1 MKTTHKV
8 ILASLVCSIPLG
20 LLAHDK
26 YEDKH
31 ERGENHKESFKSHF
45 FDDDRDDHHESKYER
60 EFYEKKGV
68 NYVFE
73 GKLQEKPKTGFTG
86 VWKISGNK
94 ILVDDTTIIVQ
105 SDKAFQLGD
114 ELYIAAKRQNGQIK
128 AVEIEQD

>member
-8 ILASLVCSIPLG
+8 ILASLVCAIPLG

-31 ERGENHKESFKSHF
+31 ERNGNFNECEKSHF
-45 FDDDRDDHHESKYER
+45 LDDDRDDHEEYKYQR
-60 EFYEKKGV
+60 ELYEKKGV
-68 NYVFE
+68 NYIFE
-73 GKLQEKPKTGFTG
+73 GKLEEKPKTGFTG

-94 ILVDDTTIIVQ
+94 ILVDDTTIIIQEGKTLKV
-105 SDKAFQLGD
+105 GD

>member
-8 ILASLVCSIPLG
+8 ILASLVCAIPLG

-26 YEDKH
+26 YEDKNQKN
-31 ERGENHKESFKSHF
+31 ENYKESFKSHF
-45 FDDDRDDHHESKYER
+45 FEDDKGDHEDYKYER

-68 NYVFE
+68 NYIFE
-73 GKLQEKPKTGFTG
+73 GKLEEKPKTGFTG

-94 ILVDDTTIIVQ
+94 ILVDDTTIIIQ
-105 SDKAFQLGD
+105 EDKALKVGD

>member
-8 ILASLVCSIPLG
+8 ILASLVCAIPLG

-26 YEDKH
+26 YE
-31 ERGENHKESFKSHF
+31 NHKSEAYHDNRS
-45 FDDDRDDHHESKYER
+45 DDDHDSKYER
-60 EFYEKKGV
+60 EYFIKKGV

-73 GKLQEKPKTGFTG
+73 GKLEEKPKTGFTG

-94 ILVDDTTIIVQ
+94 ILVDDTTIIIQ
-105 SDKAFQLGD
+105 EDKALKVGD

>member
-8 ILASLVCSIPLG
+8 ILASLVCAIPLG

-26 YEDKH
+26 YED
-31 ERGENHKESFKSHF
+31 RYENHKSEAYHDNRS
-45 FDDDRDDHHESKYER
+45 DDDHDSKYER
-60 EFYEKKGV
+60 EYFIKKGV

-73 GKLQEKPKTGFTG
+73 GKLEEKPKTGFTG
-86 VWKISGNK
+86 VWKVSGNK
-94 ILVDDTTIIVQ
+94 IIVDDTTVIVQ
-105 SDKAFQLGD
+105 TERTLSIGD